1 MSKEEEVEHLIE
13 AVRILLGAGVVMLAG
28 VETKRLEVFLEA
40 LKEMWI
46 VMEVNQISVYSW
58 IERPCPMD
66 VGSSTATR
74 LSVDQKETGFGIL
87 SESSFIRKNIGFK
100 QFWRANF

>member
-1 MSKEEEVEHLIE
+1 MWSRYVGMSKEEEVEQLIE

-66 VGSSTATR
+66 VG
-74 LSVDQKETGFGIL
+74 
-87 SESSFIRKNIGFK
+87 
-100 QFWRANF
+100 